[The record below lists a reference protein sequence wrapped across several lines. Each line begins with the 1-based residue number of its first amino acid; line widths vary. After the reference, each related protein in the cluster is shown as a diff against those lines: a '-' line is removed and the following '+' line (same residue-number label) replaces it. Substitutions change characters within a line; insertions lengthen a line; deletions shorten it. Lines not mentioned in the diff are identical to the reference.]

1 MVKILIDNI
10 FSLSEEEL
18 MEKGQMKNIVVL
30 KNLPSNLIEEAL
42 VIVKS
47 KKNVK
52 TLEYIDKKE
61 NGKKQETR
69 EDTKEYIIREAESV
83 ISSYIHAMEK
93 KDKKQ
98 ENRTIN
104 KKYKILKIYSIV
116 ITILMV
122 GSIFLF

>member
-1 MVKILIDNI
+1 
-10 FSLSEEEL
+10 
-18 MEKGQMKNIVVL
+18 MKNIVVL

-61 NGKKQETR
+61 NGKKQNSKDT
-69 EDTKEYIIREAESV
+69 EDYIIREAESV

-98 ENRTIN
+98 ENTAIN
-104 KKYKILKIYSIV
+104 KKYKMLKIYSIV
-116 ITILMV
+116 VTILMV
-122 GSIFLF
+122 GSILVF

>member
-10 FSLSEEEL
+10 FDLLCKEEL
-18 MEKGQMKNIVVL
+18 MEKSQMRNIVVL

-47 KKNVK
+47 KKNAK

-61 NGKKQETR
+61 NVKKQED
-69 EDTKEYIIREAESV
+69 EKDAKNYIIREAESV
-83 ISSYIHAMEK
+83 INSYIHAMEK

-98 ENRTIN
+98 ENIN
-104 KKYKILKIYSIV
+104 IHKKYKMLKIYSILA
-116 ITILMV
+116 TILMII
-122 GSIFLF
+122 GMIL